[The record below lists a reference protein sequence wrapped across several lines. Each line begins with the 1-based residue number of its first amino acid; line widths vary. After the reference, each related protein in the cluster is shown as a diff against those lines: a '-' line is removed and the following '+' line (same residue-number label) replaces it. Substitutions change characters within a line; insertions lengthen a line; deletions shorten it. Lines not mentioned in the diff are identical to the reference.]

1 MADTRADTRPT
12 LAILGGAGNLGWG
25 LAIRWLRAGYDVV
38 IGSRSAE
45 RAEEAA
51 GKLAG
56 FGFPGAARGLEN
68 AAAAAAADIVVLTV
82 PFANH
87 RVMLETVKDAVQ
99 GKIFVDVTAPLVPP
113 RVSRAQLPPEGSAA
127 RGAQAFL
134 GEGVRVVAAFQNVA
148 AGHLADVEHDVEC
161 DVLVSGND
169 EAAREAVLELVAAA
183 GMKGWHAGPVD
194 NSAAAEALTSVL
206 IFLNRTYG
214 IDGAGIRITG
224 EPRLGPDADR

>member
-1 MADTRADTRPT
+1 MADTRPT
-12 LAILGGAGNLGWG
+12 LAILGGTGDLGWG
-25 LAIRWLRAGYDVV
+25 LAIRWLKAGYVV
-38 IGSRSAE
+38 VVGSRSTE

-56 FGFPGAARGLEN
+56 LGFPGAARGLEN

-82 PFANH
+82 PFATH
-87 RVMLETVKDAVQ
+87 RAMLEAVKDAVQ
-99 GKIFVDVTAPLVPP
+99 GKIFVDVTVPLVPP
-113 RVSRAQLPPEGSAA
+113 RVSRVLLPPEGSAA
-127 RGAQAFL
+127 RGSQEFL
-134 GEGVRVVAAFQNVA
+134 GEDVRVVAAFQNVA
-148 AGHLADVEHDVEC
+148 ADHLADVEHDIDC

-169 EAAREAVLELVAAA
+169 KAAREAVLELVEAA

-224 EPRLGPDADR
+224 EPRSGADR

>member
-1 MADTRADTRPT
+1 MADTRPT
-12 LAILGGAGNLGWG
+12 LAILGGTGDLGWG
-25 LAIRWLRAGYDVV
+25 LAIRWLKAGYDVF
-38 IGSRSAE
+38 IGSRSTE
-45 RAEEAA
+45 RAEESA
-51 GKLAG
+51 GKLARS
-56 FGFPGAARGLEN
+56 GFPGAARGLEN
-68 AAAAAAADIVVLTV
+68 VAAAVAADIVVLTV

-87 RVMLETVKDAVQ
+87 QVMLETVKDAVQ

-127 RGAQAFL
+127 RGAQEFL
-134 GEGVRVVAAFQNVA
+134 GEDVRVVSAFQNVA
-148 AGHLADVEHDVEC
+148 ADRLADVEHDIDC

-169 EAAREAVLELVAAA
+169 KAARETVLGLVEAA

-224 EPRLGPDADR
+224 EPRSGADR

>member
-1 MADTRADTRPT
+1 MTDTRPT
-12 LAILGGAGNLGWG
+12 LAILGGAGDLGRG
-25 LAIRWLRAGYDVV
+25 LAIRWLKAGYDVV
-38 IGSRSAE
+38 VGSRSRE

-51 GKLAG
+51 GGLAG
-56 FGFPGAARGLEN
+56 LGFPGAARGLEN

-82 PFANH
+82 PFAN
-87 RVMLETVKDAVQ
+87 RQAVLETVKDAVQ
-99 GKIFVDVTAPLVPP
+99 GKIFVDVTVPLVPP
-113 RVSRAQLPPEGSAA
+113 RVSRVRLPPEGSAA
-127 RGAQAFL
+127 QGSQEFL
-134 GEGVRVVAAFQNVA
+134 GEDVRVVSAFQNVA
-148 AGHLADVEHDVEC
+148 ADHLADVEHDVDC

-169 EAAREAVLELVAAA
+169 KAAREAVVGLVEAA

-224 EPRLGPDADR
+224 EPRSGADR

>member
-1 MADTRADTRPT
+1 MADTRPT
-12 LAILGGAGNLGWG
+12 LAILGGTGDLGWG
-25 LAIRWLRAGYDVV
+25 LAIRWLKAGYDVF
-38 IGSRSAE
+38 IGSRSRE
-45 RAEEAA
+45 RAEESA
-51 GKLAG
+51 GELAKS
-56 FGFPGAARGLEN
+56 GFPGAARGLEN

-87 RVMLETVKDAVQ
+87 QVMLETVKDAVQ
-99 GKIFVDVTAPLVPP
+99 GKIFVDVTVPLVPP

-127 RGAQAFL
+127 RGAQEFL
-134 GEGVRVVAAFQNVA
+134 GEDVRVVSAFQNVA
-148 AGHLADVEHDVEC
+148 ADRLADIERDIDC

-169 EAAREAVLELVAAA
+169 KAARETVLGLVEAA

-224 EPRLGPDADR
+224 EPRSGADR

>member
-1 MADTRADTRPT
+1 MTDTRPT
-12 LAILGGAGNLGWG
+12 LAILGGAGDLGRG

-38 IGSRSAE
+38 VGSRSRE

-51 GKLAG
+51 DGLAG
-56 FGFPGAARGLEN
+56 LGFPGAARGLEN

-82 PFANH
+82 PFAN
-87 RVMLETVKDAVQ
+87 RQAVLEAVRDAVQ
-99 GKIFVDVTAPLVPP
+99 GKVFVDVTAPLVPP
-113 RVSRAQLPPEGSAA
+113 RVSRVQLPPEGSAA
-127 RGAQAFL
+127 QGSQEFL
-134 GEGVRVVAAFQNVA
+134 GEDVRVVSAFQNVA
-148 AGHLADVEHDVEC
+148 ADHLADVEHDVDC
-161 DVLVSGND
+161 DVLVCGND
-169 EAAREAVLELVAAA
+169 RAAREAVVGLVEAA

-224 EPRLGPDADR
+224 EPRSGADR